1 MTSSRPRIDISREEI
16 ADFCRRRRIQ
26 WLALFGSVLRDD
38 FRPDSDV
45 DVLVEFEPDVR
56 YTYFTLA
63 QVEEDLSALLGRRA
77 DIHMRK
83 TLHPL
88 LRDKVL
94 GQAEALY
101 VGS

>member
-1 MTSSRPRIDISREEI
+1 MTSRRPRIDISREEI

-26 WLALFGSVLRDD
+26 WL
-38 FRPDSDV
+38 V

>member
-1 MTSSRPRIDISREEI
+1 MSRARIEIPEERLTE
-16 ADFCRRRRIQ
+16 FCQRHGIR

-38 FRPDSDV
+38 FRPDSDI
-45 DVLVEFEPDVR
+45 DVLVEFEPGRR

-63 QVEEDLSALLGRRA
+63 RVEEGLSALLGRKV
-77 DIHMRK
+77 DLHMPK
-83 TLHPL
+83 TLHPF

-101 VGS
+101 VGA